1 MLTVGRIAEDD
12 ARRLLE
18 VHLGTGGGPI
28 GATLNT
34 LAGRIAIVLSAKVA
48 FLVKRDRAW
57 SPLAASPTAPPLP
70 PAGQPDPTFGTLV
83 EAPPAMSA
91 VRWSRGDEEWTLVRC
106 GASRYLMAIEGDW
119 THAAPVLLTLAGN
132 IGLTLRARAGGE
144 RGRMLVAT
152 QRLARLLSRVSGRE
166 DVSNVVVGQMAQAVS
181 ARMAALAMLDPSD
194 RRLTIVATYGYPL
207 TLVEHLRIEPGTGV
221 LGSVFQSGQALY
233 VRDVLTSPQPRS
245 RRPRYRTGSFVAV
258 PLCAGREVLAVVC
271 VTDRRD
277 DEPFTH
283 EDVATLRALAAPAAL
298 ALGRELALLQAEA
311 YAQAAAIDPLSGAFN
326 RRYFQVRLEEELQR
340 SRRHEMPL
348 ALLIVDIDDFK
359 GINDSFG
366 HLSGDVVI
374 KDTAEI
380 LRRSVRV
387 FDICARYG
395 GDEFAIVMPGS
406 ASEGAT
412 KIAERIRERIEAYR
426 PADRAL
432 DALRVTVS
440 IGLAM
445 SAPSMSARDL
455 IGRADHSMYQA
466 KRLGKNRV
474 QAYESESAKL
484 SGTE

>member
-1 MLTVGRIAEDD
+1 MTIRRLSEDD
-12 ARRLLE
+12 ARHLLE
-18 VHLGTGGGPI
+18 VHLGITGGPV
-28 GATLNT
+28 GAVLEA
-34 LAGRIAIVLSAKVA
+34 LAGRIAILLSTKVA

-57 SPLAASPTAPPLP
+57 TTLTASPIGSPLPAA
-70 PAGQPDPTFGTLV
+70 GEPDPTFGTLV
-83 EAPPAMSA
+83 ESPPAMSA
-91 VRWSRGDEEWTLVRC
+91 VRWSSGDEAWTIFRC
-106 GASRYLMAIEGDW
+106 GGSRYLMALRGDW
-119 THAAPVLLTLAGN
+119 TDASPVLLSLSAN
-132 IGLTLRARAGGE
+132 IGLTLRARAGGA
-144 RGRMLVAT
+144 RARLLVST

-166 DVSNVVVGQMAQAVS
+166 DVSKVIVGQMAQAVS
-181 ARMAALAMLDPSD
+181 ARMSALAMLDPSD
-194 RRLTIVATYGYPL
+194 RRLSIVATYGYPL
-207 TLVEHLRIEPGTGV
+207 ALVEHLRIEPGAGV
-221 LGSVFQSGQALY
+221 LGSVFQSGQALH
-233 VRDVLTSPQPRS
+233 VRDVLQSPQPRS
-245 RRPRYRTGSFVAV
+245 RRPRYRTGSFVAL
-258 PLCAGREVLAVVC
+258 PLRAGQEVIAVVC
-271 VTDRRD
+271 VTDRLD
-277 DEPFTH
+277 NQPFTH
-283 EDVATLRALAAPAAL
+283 EDVSTLRALAEPAAL

-311 YAQAAAIDPLSGAFN
+311 YAEAAAIDSLSGAFN

-348 ALLIVDIDDFK
+348 ALLIVDIDGFK
-359 GINDSFG
+359 AINDSFG

-374 KDTAEI
+374 KDAAEI

-406 ASEGAT
+406 AADGAA

-426 PADRAL
+426 PAERAL
-432 DALRVTVS
+432 DALHVTVS

-474 QAYESESAKL
+474 QSYEAEPTRL